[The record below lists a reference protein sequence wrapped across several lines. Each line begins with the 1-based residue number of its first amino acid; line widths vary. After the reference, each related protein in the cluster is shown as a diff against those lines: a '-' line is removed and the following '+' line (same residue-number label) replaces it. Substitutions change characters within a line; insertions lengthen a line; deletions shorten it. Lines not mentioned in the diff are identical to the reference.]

1 MSIDA
6 VAIPGRI
13 KLREIPDVHARNS
26 ESGNR
31 VLRVRRWCS
40 DSAKVHAATRGIAS
54 LALFR
59 FVA

>member
-13 KLREIPDVHARNS
+13 KLREIPDVHARHS
-26 ESGNR
+26 ESGTC
-31 VLRVRRWCS
+31 VLQVRRWS
-40 DSAKVHAATRGIAS
+40 ADGAKVHAATRGIAVW
-54 LALFR
+54 ALFR

>member
-6 VAIPGRI
+6 VTIPGRI

-31 VLRVRRWCS
+31 ALKVRRWCES
-40 DSAKVHAATRGIAS
+40 TCCNPRYCIVGAVPIRG
-54 LALFR
+54 
-59 FVA
+59 VTG